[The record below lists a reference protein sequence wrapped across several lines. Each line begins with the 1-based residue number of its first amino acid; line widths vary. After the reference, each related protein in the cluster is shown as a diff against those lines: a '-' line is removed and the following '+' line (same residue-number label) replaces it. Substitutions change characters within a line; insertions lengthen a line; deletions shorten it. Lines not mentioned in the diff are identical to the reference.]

1 MDGLIRVL
9 FIIVVLIILFL
20 LVILPRLRKLRS
32 MQHEEK
38 SIGLPLDRTI
48 CPACGKPNPT
58 DHSFCGFCG
67 AELDNSRHGEEK

>member
-1 MDGLIRVL
+1 MDGLIRAI

-20 LVILPRLRKLRS
+20 FVILPRLRTLRNIE
-32 MQHEEK
+32 QEEVAIE
-38 SIGLPLDRTI
+38 SQQDDAS

-67 AELDNSRHGEEK
+67 AELNSRRQGEEK